1 MTVKGTLIATLAA
14 GYLATAAPGVVH
26 AEDKAPAKGEKAG
39 CKGAGGCKG
48 EKGEKAE
55 KKKGDKAGCK
65 GAGGCKGHEGE
76 KKEEKKAEEKK

>member
-14 GYLATAAPGVVH
+14 GYLASAAPAVVH
-26 AEDKAPAKGEKAG
+26 AEEKAPAKGEKAG
-39 CKGAGGCKG
+39 CKG
-48 EKGEKAE
+48 EKGE